1 MNLSEWQDCPAQQA
15 QTLCAH
21 FQGIADTRMR
31 GLPFLNQQLV
41 VEAVGFSA
49 QIAGENAATGVLG
62 ILITPWFMN
71 LVWLPEN
78 TGTILAQGASG
89 EHQFGGQ
96 CLSFIGAEG
105 EGIGGYESCSLFSPM
120 FEFADQDAARQ
131 TAEQVLA
138 LLQGAHPLPPEQ
150 PPERPAISRRGLLFG
165 RASGGA
171 Q

>member
-15 QTLCAH
+15 RTLCTH

-71 LVWLPEN
+71 LIWLPEN

-105 EGIGGYESCSLFSPM
+105 EDIGVYESCSLFSPM

-138 LLQGAHPLPPEQ
+138 LLRNAPER

>member
-1 MNLSEWQDCPAQQA
+1 MNLSEWQHGPAQQA

-21 FQGIADTRMR
+21 FQDIADTRMR

-78 TGTILAQGASG
+78 TGALLAPGASG

-96 CLSFIGAEG
+96 RLTFIGADG
-105 EGIGGYESCSLFSPM
+105 EGLGGYESCSLFSPM

-138 LLQGAHPLPPEQ
+138 LLRDAPE
-150 PPERPAISRRGLLFG
+150 PAPERPAISRRGLLFG
-165 RASGGA
+165 RVSGGA

>member
-15 QTLCAH
+15 RTLCAH
-21 FQGIADTRMR
+21 FQGVADIRMR
-31 GLPFLNQQLV
+31 GLPFLNQQLA

-71 LVWLPEN
+71 LIWLPEN

-138 LLQGAHPLPPEQ
+138 LLRDEPER

-165 RASGGA
+165 RASGGT

>member
-1 MNLSEWQDCPAQQA
+1 MNLSERADGPAQQA

-31 GLPFLNQQLV
+31 GLPFLNQQLA

-49 QIAGENAATGVLG
+49 QIAGESAATGVLG

-71 LVWLPEN
+71 LIWLPQD
-78 TGTILAQGASG
+78 TGALLAPGASG
-89 EHQFGGQ
+89 EHQFGDQ
-96 CLSFIGAEG
+96 RLTFIGADG
-105 EGIGGYESCSLFSPM
+105 EDIPGYESCSLFSPM

-138 LLQGAHPLPPEQ
+138 LLRGVPER

-165 RASGGA
+165 RVSGGA
-171 Q
+171 R